1 MNKIYISIGSFF
13 VLVFS
18 ISFFT
23 ISCDKSSSS
32 TPFAAPP
39 ASPTSTVVTSPP
51 VYLVSKDSTYDA
63 TPANT
68 TVRLFEYDSNK
79 KIVRVNYKM
88 AGSNTIGQFDTIIYN
103 VAGQIS
109 GVYKYN
115 VGSTILQ
122 ASNVMTYSSGLLT
135 SVAEMGNNGSPFVR
149 TRTFIYSGNL
159 PTSQTVVYTSGAGI
173 LTTIPDSLTNIIFTG
188 NNISSLVAGSLP
200 ITLTFDTTAYQSH
213 ITTLFNETSFI
224 DLFNKNNL
232 SSISLTSTPGFNV
245 LNYTYS
251 YLNGRVSQIISSGF
265 NSTGSTIDI
274 TYALY

>member
-122 ASNVMTYSSGLLT
+122 ASNVMTY
-135 SVAEMGNNGSPFVR
+135 
-149 TRTFIYSGNL
+149 
-159 PTSQTVVYTSGAGI
+159 
-173 LTTIPDSLTNIIFTG
+173 
-188 NNISSLVAGSLP
+188 
-200 ITLTFDTTAYQSH
+200 
-213 ITTLFNETSFI
+213 
-224 DLFNKNNL
+224 
-232 SSISLTSTPGFNV
+232 
-245 LNYTYS
+245 
-251 YLNGRVSQIISSGF
+251 
-265 NSTGSTIDI
+265 
-274 TYALY
+274 